1 MMGSTLERR
10 ERSEE
15 EAARRKAEQLVFN
28 HRAQQAL
35 VTLSS
40 SLFQTP
46 ARTLRLPSESV

>member
-10 ERSEE
+10 EKSEE

-28 HRAQQAL
+28 HRVQQAL

-40 SLFQTP
+40 SLLKTP
-46 ARTLRLPSESV
+46 VWTLRLPSESV